1 MYKISRDTINNPI
14 KRLYVDMDGV
24 LVDFNSGV
32 NRLNKMTKAAYA
44 NDPKNA
50 PGVFALMDPIPG
62 AIEAIN
68 RLDEKFDVYILSTAP
83 WNNPSAWSDKL
94 NWVKRHL
101 GERFK
106 KRLIL
111 SHHKDLLRGDFL
123 IDDWDKH
130 GVTDFQGEWIQFG
143 SERFPDWD
151 SIVSYLDQKD
161 KKC

>member
-1 MYKISRDTINNPI
+1 MYKISKDTMNIPI

-24 LVDFNSGV
+24 LVDFDSGV
-32 NRLNKMTKAAYA
+32 NRLNKMTRAAYA

-94 NWVKRHL
+94 NWVKQHL

-123 IDDWDKH
+123 IDDWGKH
-130 GVTDFQGEWIQFG
+130 GTSNFPGKWIQFG
-143 SERFPDWD
+143 SLEFPDWD
-151 SIVSYLDQKD
+151 AVEEYLKD
-161 KKC
+161 KD